1 MLDLEKQMEREFE
14 DLADFRSGTITV
26 GVSPHRCV
34 HLMPEIARRFR
45 ESYPGMH
52 LVIEERVGA
61 SLLDDAEHGQFDLCI
76 ANLPVDRKVFEYQMM
91 MKEEVLLAV
100 NTETEFYKKL
110 KEAAVPAEDRHYPAV
125 DYMLLADEP
134 VVALAKTQPT
144 QIILDG
150 ICADAGFGV
159 KTAIECRT
167 VETQYAMV
175 KAGIG
180 AALIPSGIYQFSR
193 DENVACFS
201 FRQALP
207 FRDMAV
213 VYRKGQYLS
222 KAVKELIGIMTTL
235 TV

>member
-1 MLDLEKQMEREFE
+1 
-14 DLADFRSGTITV
+14 
-26 GVSPHRCV
+26 
-34 HLMPEIARRFR
+34 
-45 ESYPGMH
+45 
-52 LVIEERVGA
+52 
-61 SLLDDAEHGQFDLCI
+61 
-76 ANLPVDRKVFEYQMM
+76 M

-100 NTETEFYKKL
+100 NTETELYSKL
-110 KEAAVPAEDRHYPAV
+110 NKAAVPAGDRPYPAV
-125 DYMLLADEP
+125 DCTMLAGEP

-150 ICADAGFGV
+150 ICAEVGFDV

-213 VYRKGQYLS
+213 IYRKEQYLS
-222 KAVKELIGIMTTL
+222 KAVKDLIGIMTTL